1 MADALSE
8 REHNVTFANLN
19 DKYVFICG
27 GEFRKIG
34 TTDYYNVE
42 HDTWTTGPYMTEPR
56 YDFSTCVL
64 AGILYAF
71 NGATPNYDS
80 IESLEAQKLVN
91 GQEV

>member
-19 DKYVFICG
+19 DKYVFMCG
-27 GEFRKIG
+27 GTFRKKG

-42 HDTWTTGPYMTEPR
+42 HNTWTLGPYMTAPR